1 MHGLSRI
8 ILLPLLD
15 HRCQLCQ
22 TFHQN
27 QLCILIQDSL
37 QALSG
42 LKPRKDPINLN
53 GQTLMMSVLM
63 ASLSGIGSAQAPGTL
78 ALRGSSVI
86 CSKPSSSKA
95 TFPLNDPVSFDLA
108 V

>member
-42 LKPRKDPINLN
+42 LKPRKDPINLK

-63 ASLSGIGSAQAPGTL
+63 ASLSGKGSAVAPTL